1 MVMRVL
7 VMAGGT
13 GGHIFPALAV
23 AERLRAEGAEVLWL
37 GAKDGLETR
46 IVPRAGFPLET
57 IRIRG
62 LRGKGVMGWITLPF
76 RLLLAMYEALV
87 VIMRFRPFTVLG
99 MGGFVTGPGGLTTWL
114 LRKPLVVHEQ
124 NAIAGMTNRW
134 LSRLATRSLVAFPD
148 ALPRAELVGNPVREE
163 IAQLPEPDQRFA
175 SRTGQLRLLVLGGSQ
190 GARSLNESLPR
201 AMMDFAAGRRFV
213 IHHQT
218 GRNAADDV
226 ARAYRDAGIEARVE
240 EFIEDMAAAYAWADM
255 VVCRAG
261 ALTLAELA
269 AAGLGAILVPY
280 PYAVDD
286 HQRHNAEYLVR
297 AGAAR
302 LLVES
307 PDFTAELVRI
317 LNELT
322 ADGGR
327 DRLLAMARNAR
338 SLALPDAAARVA
350 DICVE
355 VGRG

>member
-46 IVPRAGFPLET
+46 IVPRAGFALET

-62 LRGKGVMGWITLPF
+62 LRGKGLMGWITLPF
-76 RLLLAMYEALV
+76 RLLLAMFEALV

-134 LSRLATRSLVAFPD
+134 LARLATRALVAFPD
-148 ALPRAELVGNPVREE
+148 ALPGATLVGNPVRQAIE
-163 IAQLPEPDQRFA
+163 QMPRPELRFA
-175 SRTGQLRLLVLGGSQ
+175 DRGGPLRLLVLGGSL
-190 GARSLNESLPR
+190 GARSLNEALPKALTNFSSER
-201 AMMDFAAGRRFV
+201 LV
-213 IHHQT
+213 IRHQT
-218 GRNAADDV
+218 GRDAADGV
-226 ARAYRDAGIEARVE
+226 LRAYQAAGVDVRVE
-240 EFIEDMAAAYAWADM
+240 EFIEDMAAAYGWADL

-269 AAGLGAILVPY
+269 AAGLGAVLVPY

-286 HQRHNAEYLVR
+286 HQRHNAEYLVS

-302 LLVES
+302 LLVEG
-307 PDFTAELVRI
+307 PDFTAELTRV
-317 LNELT
+317 LDELINK
-322 ADGGR
+322 GGR
-327 DRLLAMARNAR
+327 EQLLAMARSAR

-355 VGRG
+355 VGRA